1 MALPSVDYTPRD
13 PAADVLHRVVRDHLQ
28 TFLAEAAHL
37 RAGEG
42 VPRFVEDE
50 FQTFLTCGWLAGGF
64 ARFQCGACKAERLV
78 AFSCKGRG
86 FCPSRGPRRTDC
98 VRWGGSCGGRRM
110 TERAAHLV
118 DHVLPDVPVR
128 QWVLT
133 VPHRIRYLLAWRHDL
148 CKAVVRVLLR
158 EVHRHLRTRAR
169 ASGLGDVRGGAV
181 AVVQR
186 FGGALNLNVH
196 IHALVLD
203 GVFARDDDGGLRF
216 HAAPDL
222 DSADVADV
230 LAAIAPGVH
239 RLLRRHGADPNDDG
253 ASDAFAESSPL
264 LAGLA
269 AASVQGRVALSG
281 TPGARPRR
289 VGQTSV
295 ERGVPEP
302 GTCHAR
308 WEGFD
313 LHAAV
318 RVPAGQR
325 DRLERVCRYALRP
338 PVAGARLH
346 LGADGQ
352 VMLQLRHPWA
362 DGTTHVAF
370 TPTAFLERLAVLV
383 PRPHVNLLLYHG
395 VLAPRAPW
403 RAEVVPHVSA
413 HRAPGVTADAPVAD
427 PAAGT
432 TRRRSGRGASWAQLM
447 RRAFAIDVLACPRCG
462 GRLRLIALIEASAVA
477 RRILTHLAVPVDV
490 PRPAPARAP
499 PCAHEDA

>member
-13 PAADVLHRVVRDHLQ
+13 PAADVLHLVVRDHLQ
-28 TFLAEAAHL
+28 TFLADAARL
-37 RAGEG
+37 RDGEG
-42 VPRFVEDE
+42 VPRFVEKE
-50 FQTFLTCGWLAGGF
+50 FQAFLTCGSLAGGF
-64 ARFQCGACKAERLV
+64 ARFQCSACRTERLV

-86 FCPSRGPRRTDC
+86 FCP
-98 VRWGGSCGGRRM
+98 SCGGRRM

-118 DHVLPDVPVR
+118 DHVIPDVPVR

-133 VPHRIRYLLAWRHDL
+133 LPHRVRYLLAWRHDL

-158 EVHRHLRTRAR
+158 EVYRHQRTRAR
-169 ASGLGDVRGGAV
+169 ERGLTEVRSGAV
-181 AVVQR
+181 AIVQR

-203 GVFARDDDGGLRF
+203 GVFARGDDGRLRF
-216 HAAPDL
+216 HAAPEL

-230 LAAIAPGVH
+230 LAAIAPGLQRVLA
-239 RLLRRHGADPNDDG
+239 RLGGDPDDPG
-253 ASDAFAESSPL
+253 ASDAFAEASPL

-269 AASVQGRVALSG
+269 AASVQGRVALGG
-281 TPGARPRR
+281 TLGARPRR
-289 VGQTSV
+289 VGQISV
-295 ERGVPEP
+295 NRNVPEP
-302 GTCHAR
+302 GMCHAR

-325 DRLERVCRYALRP
+325 DRLDRVCRYALRP
-338 PVAGARLH
+338 PVAGARLQ
-346 LGADGQ
+346 LTDDGH
-352 VMLQLRHPWA
+352 VVLQLRHAWA
-362 DGTTHVAF
+362 DGTTHVSF

-395 VLAPRAPW
+395 VLAPRAAW
-403 RAEVVPHVSA
+403 RVEVVP
-413 HRAPGVTADAPVAD
+413 
-427 PAAGT
+427 
-432 TRRRSGRGASWAQLM
+432 RGAPCTTPDLGVGEPATVVTPPPSPRGVSWAALM
-447 RRAFAIDVLACPRCG
+447 RRAFDIDVLACPRCG

-477 RRILTHLAVPVDV
+477 RRILTHLGLPADV

-499 PCAHEDA
+499 PIGYHDA